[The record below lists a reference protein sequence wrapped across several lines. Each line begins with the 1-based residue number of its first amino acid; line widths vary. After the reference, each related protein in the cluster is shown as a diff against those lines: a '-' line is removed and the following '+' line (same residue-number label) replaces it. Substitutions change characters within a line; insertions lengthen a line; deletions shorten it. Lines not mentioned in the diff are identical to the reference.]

1 LKAGWGKTLLTSV
14 AVKKKVMLATIERGE
29 RRDIPQRKW
38 PLSRKAKFHSKGR
51 QEGGKSVYV
60 CEFAGM

>member
-1 LKAGWGKTLLTSV
+1 LKAGWGKILLTKV
-14 AVKKKVMLATIERGE
+14 AARKKVMLATIDRGE

-60 CEFAGM
+60 YEFTGM